1 MKIKYTKRKAIVPL
15 CGLIPKGYIRSADQS
30 ASRTYPERTY
40 PLRGP
45 ILKGHIRFADQST
58 SWTNPIGMYP
68 LSGPILKGLIRFADL
83 SRRELDVLRQK
94 LIMLVT
100 KIVNSR
106 LQRSITITQSVMQ
119 DKRFGINVLCHCYS
133 FGANFFCE

>member
-40 PLRGP
+40 PLRG
-45 ILKGHIRFADQST
+45 L
-58 SWTNPIGMYP
+58 
-68 LSGPILKGLIRFADL
+68 ILKGLIRFADL